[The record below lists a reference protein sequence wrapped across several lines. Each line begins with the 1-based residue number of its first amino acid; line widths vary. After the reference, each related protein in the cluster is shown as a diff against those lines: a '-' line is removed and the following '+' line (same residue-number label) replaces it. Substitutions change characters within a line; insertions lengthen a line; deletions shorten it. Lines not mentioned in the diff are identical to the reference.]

1 MRFRLDDA
9 EARLRDR
16 LRVSI
21 DEFDADDMAA
31 MRAEMAE
38 LESDR
43 QAPTLFHP
51 WLVRQNVVGLG
62 WPEPLGRPASQTDR
76 FVAHEELDSA
86 GLPTYGLEQAEAV
99 GWMLATFGP
108 EDLAAEHL
116 PHIINAS
123 WSYAG
128 GYSEP
133 EAGSD
138 MLALRSKA
146 TRTSDGDFVV
156 SGQKMWTSGAHIA
169 DWIYTLVRTAPESTR
184 HRGLSLLMIDAHAPG
199 VTIQPVRVMGGW
211 RVNACFFDDV
221 KVPAGALIG
230 TEGQAWTMMSQA
242 LDMERSMSFGG
253 REARLLL
260 ARYLDRLG
268 ADAVRL
274 DEATV
279 DEATARQIG
288 EFIMELQAERLLG
301 QQVVALGDRGESA
314 SGEASMSKLHGPA
327 IAQRVAQWLVDAL
340 GPDAYTRDSGD
351 PLAQD
356 AEHFLRASTVLSI
369 IGGTSEIQR
378 NIIAQRWL
386 GLPRD

>member
-1 MRFRLDDA
+1 MQFRLDYG
-9 EARLRDR
+9 EAQLRDE
-16 LRVSI
+16 LRAAI
-21 DEFDADDMAA
+21 DEFGAADMAA

-51 WLVRQNVVGLG
+51 WLVRQNVIGLG
-62 WPEPLGRPASQTDR
+62 WPEPLGRSATQTDR

-108 EDLAAEHL
+108 EDLAAEHI
-116 PHIINAS
+116 PHILDAS

-138 MLALRSKA
+138 MLALRTRA
-146 TRTSDGDFVV
+146 TRTAAGDFVV
-156 SGQKMWTSGAHIA
+156 NGQKMWTSGAHLA
-169 DWIYTLVRTAPESTR
+169 DWIFTLVRTERHSTR

-211 RVNACFFDDV
+211 RVNACFFDNV
-221 KVPAGALIG
+221 TVPARALIG
-230 TEGQAWTMMSQA
+230 AAGQAWAMMSKA

-260 ARYLDRLG
+260 ARYLNRIG
-268 ADAVRL
+268 ASGVEL
-274 DEATV
+274 D
-279 DEATARQIG
+279 DETWRDLG

-301 QQVVALGDRGESA
+301 QQVVALSERGESA

-327 IAQRVAQWLVDAL
+327 VAQRFAQWLVDAL
-340 GPDAYTRDSGD
+340 GPEAWTQDSGD
-351 PLAQD
+351 TLAAD
-356 AEHFLRASTVLSI
+356 AEHFLRTATALSI

-386 GLPRD
+386 GLPRA

>member
-1 MRFRLDDA
+1 MQFRLTDD
-9 EARLRDR
+9 ERKLRDE
-16 LRVSI
+16 LRSNI
-21 DEFDADDMAA
+21 EEFGADDMAA
-31 MRAEMAE
+31 MRAEMAD

-51 WLVRQNVVGLG
+51 WLARQDVAGLG
-62 WPEPLGRPASQTDR
+62 WPPPYGRPGSQTDR
-76 FVAHEELDSA
+76 FIAHEELDSA

-108 EDLAAEHL
+108 EQLAADHL
-116 PHIINAS
+116 PRILEAS

-138 MLALRSKA
+138 MLALRTKA
-146 TRTSDGDFVV
+146 IRHADGDFVV
-156 SGQKMWTSGAHIA
+156 NGQKMWTSGAHIA
-169 DWIYTLVRTAPESTR
+169 DWIYTLVRTDPDSTR

-211 RVNACFFDDV
+211 RVNACFFDNV
-221 KVPAGALIG
+221 RVPADALIG
-230 TEGQAWTMMSQA
+230 QEGQAWAMMTQA

-253 REARLLL
+253 RDARLLL
-260 ARYLDRLG
+260 ARYLDRIGTSG
-268 ADAVRL
+268 ADL
-274 DEATV
+274 DDSAWR
-279 DEATARQIG
+279 ALG
-288 EFIMELQAERLLG
+288 EFVMELQAERLLG
-301 QQVVALGDRGESA
+301 QQVVALGERGEA
-314 SGEASMSKLHGPA
+314 ATGEASMSKLHGPA
-327 IAQRVAQWLVDAL
+327 IAQRVAQWLVDAI

-351 PLAQD
+351 PLAED

-386 GLPRD
+386 GLPRG

>member
-1 MRFRLDDA
+1 MEFRLNAA
-9 EARLRDR
+9 EVALRDR
-16 LRVSI
+16 LRRSI
-21 DEFDADDMAA
+21 DEFTAADMAE
-31 MRAEMAE
+31 MRAEMTA

-43 QAPTLFHP
+43 QAPTLFSP
-51 WLVRQNVVGLG
+51 WLARQGVVGLG
-62 WPEPLGRPASQTDR
+62 WPEPQGHPASQTER

-108 EDLAAEHL
+108 KELADEHL
-116 PHIINAS
+116 PHIVDAS

-138 MLALRSKA
+138 LLALRSKA
-146 TRTSDGDFVV
+146 TENADGDFVV
-156 SGQKMWTSGAHIA
+156 TGQKMWTSGAHIA
-169 DWIYTLVRTAPESTR
+169 DWIYTLVRSEPDSVR

-221 KVPAGALIG
+221 VVPADNLIG
-230 TEGQAWTMMSQA
+230 ERGQAWTIMSTA
-242 LDMERSMSFGG
+242 LDIERSMSFGG

-260 ARYLDRLG
+260 ARYFDRLG
-268 ADAVRL
+268 ATGSELSESSYA
-274 DEATV
+274 E
-279 DEATARQIG
+279 IG
-288 EFIMELQAERLLG
+288 ELITELQAERLLG
-301 QQVVALGDRGESA
+301 QQVIAMGDRGLSA
-314 SGEASMSKLHGPA
+314 SGEASMSKVQGPA
-327 IAQRVAQWLVDAL
+327 IAQRTAQWLVDQL
-340 GPDAYTRDSGD
+340 GPEATMLNSDDE
-351 PLAQD
+351 LARD

-386 GLPRD
+386 GLPRA

>member
-1 MRFRLDDA
+1 MKFRLEGR
-9 EARLRDR
+9 EAALRDE
-16 LRVSI
+16 LRSHI
-21 DEFDADDMAA
+21 DEFGPDDMAA
-31 MRAEMAE
+31 MRDEMAE

-43 QAPTLFHP
+43 QAPKRFHP
-51 WLVRQNVVGLG
+51 WLVRQNVIGLG

-108 EDLAAEHL
+108 DDLAAEHI
-116 PHIINAS
+116 PHIVDAS

-138 MLALRSKA
+138 MLALRTRA
-146 TRTSDGDFVV
+146 TRTPDGDFVV
-156 SGQKMWTSGAHIA
+156 TGQKMWTSGAHLA
-169 DWIYTLVRTAPESTR
+169 DWIYTLVRTEPDSTR
-184 HRGLSLLMIDAHAPG
+184 HRGLSLLMIDARAPG

-221 KVPAGALIG
+221 RVAGRALIG
-230 TEGQAWTMMSQA
+230 QAGQAWTMMSQA

-260 ARYLDRLG
+260 ARYLDRVGTRGTVLD
-268 ADAVRL
+268 DAAYR
-274 DEATV
+274 D
-279 DEATARQIG
+279 IG
-288 EFIMELQAERLLG
+288 EFVMELQAERVLG
-301 QQVVALGDRGESA
+301 QQVVALGERGKSA

-351 PLAQD
+351 ALAED

-378 NIIAQRWL
+378 NIIARRWL
-386 GLPRD
+386 GLPRG

>member
-1 MRFRLDDA
+1 MRFRLDNA
-9 EARLRDR
+9 ETELRDR
-16 LRVSI
+16 LRASVDQFS
-21 DEFDADDMAA
+21 ADDMAS
-31 MRAEMAE
+31 MRAEMAA

-43 QAPTLFHP
+43 QAPTMFNP
-51 WLVRQNVVGLG
+51 WLARQEVIGLG
-62 WPEPLGRPASQTDR
+62 WPEPLGRPASQTER

-108 EDLAAEHL
+108 EALAAEHL
-116 PHIINAS
+116 PKILDAS
-123 WSYAG
+123 WNYAG

-146 TRTSDGDFVV
+146 TRTPDGDFLVN
-156 SGQKMWTSGAHIA
+156 GQKMWTSGAHLA
-169 DWIYTLVRTAPESTR
+169 DWIFTLVRTEPDSTR

-211 RVNACFFDDV
+211 RVNACFFDSV
-221 KVPAGALIG
+221 KVPVGALIG
-230 TEGQAWTMMSQA
+230 EEGQAWTMLSQA

-268 ADAVRL
+268 AS
-274 DEATV
+274 EAGAAEV
-279 DEATARQIG
+279 EESVYRQLG
-288 EFIMELQAERLLG
+288 EFVMELQAERLLG
-301 QQVVALGDRGESA
+301 QQVVALGDRGQAA
-314 SGEASMSKLHGPA
+314 SGEASMGKLHGPA

-356 AEHFLRASTVLSI
+356 TEHFLRAATVLSI

-386 GLPRD
+386 GLPRG

>member
-1 MRFRLDDA
+1 MKFRPDDR
-9 EARLRDR
+9 EAKFRDELRGH
-16 LRVSI
+16 I
-21 DEFDADDMAA
+21 DEFSADDMAA

-43 QAPTLFHP
+43 QAPKLFHP
-51 WLVRQNVVGLG
+51 WLVRQNVIGLG
-62 WPEPLGRPASQTDR
+62 WPAPLGRAASQTER
-76 FVAHEELDSA
+76 FIAHEELDSA

-108 EDLAAEHL
+108 EDLAAEHI
-116 PHIINAS
+116 PRIMDAS

-138 MLALRSKA
+138 MLALRTKA
-146 TRTSDGDFVV
+146 RRTTDGDFIVT
-156 SGQKMWTSGAHIA
+156 GQKMWTSGAHLA
-169 DWIYTLVRTAPESTR
+169 DWIYTLVRSEPDSTR

-199 VTIQPVRVMGGW
+199 VTIQPVRVLGGW
-211 RVNACFFDDV
+211 RVNACFFDNV
-221 KVPAGALIG
+221 TVPARALIG
-230 TEGQAWTMMSQA
+230 HPGQAWTMMSQA

-260 ARYLDRLG
+260 ARYLERVDRQG
-268 ADAVRL
+268 AKL
-274 DEATV
+274 DES
-279 DEATARQIG
+279 DYRDIG

-301 QQVVALGDRGESA
+301 QQVVALGERGQSA

-340 GPDAYTRDSGD
+340 GPNAYTLGSGD
-351 PLAQD
+351 PLAED

-378 NIIAQRWL
+378 NIIAARWL
-386 GLPRD
+386 GLPRG

>member
-1 MRFRLDDA
+1 MRFRLEDS
-9 EARLRDR
+9 EARLRDE
-16 LRVSI
+16 LRTHI
-21 DEFDADDMAA
+21 DEFSAADMAA

-43 QAPTLFHP
+43 QAPTLFNP
-51 WLVRQNVVGLG
+51 WLVRQNVIGLG
-62 WPEPLGRPASQTDR
+62 WPEPLGRPASQTER

-108 EDLAAEHL
+108 DDLAAEHI
-116 PHIINAS
+116 PHILDAS

-138 MLALRSKA
+138 MLALRTKA
-146 TRTSDGDFVV
+146 TRTPHGDFVV
-156 SGQKMWTSGAHIA
+156 TGQKMWTSGAHLA
-169 DWIYTLVRTAPESTR
+169 DWIFTLVRTEPDSTR

-211 RVNACFFDDV
+211 RVNACFFDNV
-221 KVPAGALIG
+221 QVPARALIG
-230 TEGQAWTMMSQA
+230 QPGQAWTMMSQA

-260 ARYLDRLG
+260 ARYLDRIARRG
-268 ADAVRL
+268 TQL
-274 DEATV
+274 DEDAY
-279 DEATARQIG
+279 RRLG
-288 EFIMELQAERLLG
+288 EFIMELQGERLLG
-301 QQVVALGDRGESA
+301 QQVVALGERGQPT
-314 SGEASMSKLHGPA
+314 SGEASMSKLHSSA

-340 GPDAYTRDSGD
+340 GPEAYTLDSDD
-351 PLAQD
+351 PLAVD
-356 AEHFLRASTVLSI
+356 AEHFLRSSTVLSI
-369 IGGTSEIQR
+369 IGGSSEIQR

-386 GLPRD
+386 GLPRG

>member
-1 MRFRLDDA
+1 MQFRLDDD
-9 EARLRDR
+9 EAQLRDD
-16 LRVSI
+16 LRAAI
-21 DEFDADDMAA
+21 DEFGASDMTA

-38 LESDR
+38 LASDR

-51 WLVRQNVVGLG
+51 WLVRQNVIGLG
-62 WPEPLGRPASQTDR
+62 WPEPLGRPATQTDR

-108 EDLAAEHL
+108 DDLAEEHI
-116 PHIINAS
+116 PHILDAS

-138 MLALRSKA
+138 MLALRTKA
-146 TRTSDGDFVV
+146 TRTADGDFVV
-156 SGQKMWTSGAHIA
+156 SGQKMWTSGAHLA
-169 DWIYTLVRTAPESTR
+169 DWIFTLVRTEPDSTR
-184 HRGLSLLMIDAHAPG
+184 HRGLSLLMIDAHASG
-199 VTIQPVRVMGGW
+199 VTIQPIRVMGGW
-211 RVNACFFDDV
+211 RVNACFFDNV
-221 KVPAGALIG
+221 TVPARALIG
-230 TEGQAWTMMSQA
+230 QPGQAWAMMSKA

-260 ARYLDRLG
+260 ARYLDRIG
-268 ADAVRL
+268 ASGVEL
-274 DEATV
+274 EDETWR
-279 DEATARQIG
+279 DIG

-301 QQVVALGDRGESA
+301 QQVVAMGERDESA

-327 IAQRVAQWLVDAL
+327 VAQRFAQWLVDAL
-340 GPDAYTRDSGD
+340 GPEAWTRDSGD
-351 PLAQD
+351 TLAAD
-356 AEHFLRASTVLSI
+356 AEHFLRAATVLSI

-386 GLPRD
+386 GLPRG

>member
-1 MRFRLDDA
+1 MKFRLADS
-9 EARLRDR
+9 EAALRDG
-16 LRVSI
+16 LRSHI
-21 DEFDADDMAA
+21 DEFGADDMVA
-31 MRAEMAE
+31 MRAEMTE

-43 QAPTLFHP
+43 QAPALFHP
-51 WLVRQNVVGLG
+51 WLVRQGVLGLG
-62 WPEPLGRPASQTDR
+62 WPEPLGRPASQTER

-108 EDLAAEHL
+108 EDLAAEHIPRIL
-116 PHIINAS
+116 DAS

-138 MLALRSKA
+138 MLALRTKA
-146 TRTSDGDFVV
+146 TRTPDGDFVV
-156 SGQKMWTSGAHIA
+156 TGQKMWTSGAHLA
-169 DWIYTLVRTAPESTR
+169 DWIYTLVRSEPDTTR
-184 HRGLSLLMIDAHAPG
+184 HHGLSLLMVDAHAPG

-221 KVPAGALIG
+221 RVPARALIG
-230 TEGQAWTMMSQA
+230 QAGQAWTMMSRA

-260 ARYLDRLG
+260 ARYLDRIGKHGTVLD
-268 ADAVRL
+268 DAAYR
-274 DEATV
+274 E
-279 DEATARQIG
+279 IG

-301 QQVVALGDRGESA
+301 QQVVALGERGQSA

-340 GPDAYTRDSGD
+340 GPDSYTRDSPD
-351 PLAQD
+351 ALAAD
-356 AEHFLRASTVLSI
+356 AEHFLRTSTVLSI
-369 IGGTSEIQR
+369 IGGTSQIQR

-386 GLPRD
+386 GLPRG

>member
-1 MRFRLDDA
+1 MEFRLTED
-9 EARLRDR
+9 ERKRRNELRDH
-16 LRVSI
+16 I
-21 DEFDADDMAA
+21 DEFTAADMAA

-51 WLVRQNVVGLG
+51 WLVRQDVTGLG
-62 WPEPLGRPASQTDR
+62 WPAPLGRPATQTER
-76 FVAHEELDSA
+76 FVVHEELDSA

-99 GWMLATFGP
+99 GWMLANFGP
-108 EDLAAEHL
+108 EKLAAEHL
-116 PHIINAS
+116 PSILDAS
-123 WSYAG
+123 WSYAA

-146 TRTSDGDFVV
+146 GRNSDGDFVV
-156 SGQKMWTSGAHIA
+156 NGQKMWTSGAHLA
-169 DWIYTLVRTAPESTR
+169 HWIFTLVRTDPDSTR
-184 HRGLSLLMIDAHAPG
+184 HRGLTLLMIDAHAPG
-199 VTIQPVRVMGGW
+199 VTIQPVRVIGGW

-221 KVPAGALIG
+221 IVPTDSLIG
-230 TEGQAWTMMSQA
+230 QEGQAWAMMAQA

-253 REARLLL
+253 RDARLLL
-260 ARYLDRLG
+260 ARYLDRIASFGAELDDTAWRDLG
-268 ADAVRL
+268 
-274 DEATV
+274 
-279 DEATARQIG
+279 Q
-288 EFIMELQAERLLG
+288 FIMELQAERLLG
-301 QQVVALGDRGESA
+301 QQVVALGERGENA

-351 PLAQD
+351 PLAED

-386 GLPRD
+386 GLPRG

>member
-1 MRFRLDDA
+1 MQFRLDEQERA
-9 EARLRDR
+9 ARDDLRTH
-16 LRVSI
+16 I
-21 DEFDADDMAA
+21 DDFSAADMAA
-31 MRAEMAE
+31 MHREMAE

-43 QAPTLFHP
+43 QAPTVFHP
-51 WLVRQNVVGLG
+51 WLVERGVIGLG
-62 WPEPLGRPASQTDR
+62 WPPPFGRPGTQTRR
-76 FVAHEELDSA
+76 FVAHEEMDSA

-99 GWMLATFGP
+99 GWMLATFGS
-108 EDLAAEHL
+108 EDLASEHL
-116 PHIINAS
+116 PHILDMS

-138 MLALRSKA
+138 MLALRTKA
-146 TRTSDGDFVV
+146 TRTPDGDFVV
-156 SGQKMWTSGAHIA
+156 NGQKMWTSGAHLA
-169 DWIYTLVRTAPESTR
+169 DWIFTLVRTEPDSTR

-199 VTIQPVRVMGGW
+199 VAIQPVRVMGGW

-221 KVPAGALIG
+221 HVPARALIG
-230 TEGQAWTMMSQA
+230 QPGHAWAMMSQA

-260 ARYLDRLG
+260 ARYLDRIG
-268 ADAVRL
+268 RRGIQL
-274 DEATV
+274 DEGAYR
-279 DEATARQIG
+279 DLG

-301 QQVVALGDRGESA
+301 QQVVARGERGEPA

-340 GPDAYTRDSGD
+340 GPDAYTLNSGD
-351 PLAQD
+351 PLAED
-356 AEHFLRASTVLSI
+356 AEQFLRASTVLSI

-386 GLPRD
+386 GLPRG

>member
-1 MRFRLDDA
+1 MT
-9 EARLRDR
+9 
-16 LRVSI
+16 
-21 DEFDADDMAA
+21 A

-38 LESDR
+38 LASDR

-51 WLVRQNVVGLG
+51 WLVRQNVIGLG
-62 WPEPLGRPASQTDR
+62 WPEPLGRPATQTDR

-108 EDLAAEHL
+108 DDLAEEHI
-116 PHIINAS
+116 PHILDAS

-138 MLALRSKA
+138 MLALRTKA
-146 TRTSDGDFVV
+146 TRTADGDFVV
-156 SGQKMWTSGAHIA
+156 SGQKMWTSGAHLA
-169 DWIYTLVRTAPESTR
+169 DWIFTLVRTEPDSTR
-184 HRGLSLLMIDAHAPG
+184 HRGLSLLMIDAHASG
-199 VTIQPVRVMGGW
+199 VTIQPIRVMGGW
-211 RVNACFFDDV
+211 RVNACFFDNV
-221 KVPAGALIG
+221 TVPARALIG
-230 TEGQAWTMMSQA
+230 QPGQAWAMMSKA

-260 ARYLDRLG
+260 ARYLDRIG
-268 ADAVRL
+268 ASGVEL
-274 DEATV
+274 EDETWR
-279 DEATARQIG
+279 DIG

-301 QQVVALGDRGESA
+301 QQVVAMGERDESA

-327 IAQRVAQWLVDAL
+327 VAQRFAQWLVDAL
-340 GPDAYTRDSGD
+340 GPEAWTRDSGD
-351 PLAQD
+351 TLAAD
-356 AEHFLRASTVLSI
+356 AEHFLRAATVLSI

-386 GLPRD
+386 GLPRG

>member
-1 MRFRLDDA
+1 MQFRLTDG
-9 EARLRDR
+9 EVRLRDD
-16 LRVSI
+16 LRAHI
-21 DEFDADDMAA
+21 DEFRAEDMAA
-31 MRAEMAE
+31 MRAEMAT

-43 QAPTLFHP
+43 QAPAHFHP
-51 WLVRQNVVGLG
+51 WLVRQNVIGLG

-99 GWMLATFGP
+99 GWMLAAFGP
-108 EDLAAEHL
+108 DELAVEHI
-116 PHIINAS
+116 PHILDAS

-138 MLALRSKA
+138 MLALRTTAS
-146 TRTSDGDFVV
+146 RTPDGDLVV
-156 SGQKMWTSGAHIA
+156 SGQKMWTSGAHLA
-169 DWIYTLVRTAPESTR
+169 DWIFTLVRTEADSAR

-211 RVNACFFDDV
+211 RVNACFFDNV
-221 KVPAGALIG
+221 TVPARTLIG
-230 TEGQAWTMMSQA
+230 QPGQAWTMISQA

-260 ARYLDRLG
+260 ARYLDRINAHG
-268 ADAVRL
+268 IDL
-274 DEATV
+274 DESAYR
-279 DEATARQIG
+279 DIG

-301 QQVVALGDRGESA
+301 QQVVALGERGQSA
-314 SGEASMSKLHGPA
+314 SGEASMSKLHGPVS
-327 IAQRVAQWLVDAL
+327 AQRVAQWLVDAL
-340 GPDAYTRDSGD
+340 GPDAYTLDSGD
-351 PLAQD
+351 LLAGD
-356 AEHFLRASTVLSI
+356 AEQFLRASTVLSI

-386 GLPRD
+386 GLPRS

>member
-1 MRFRLDDA
+1 MQFRLD
-9 EARLRDR
+9 ERERTARDELRR
-16 LRVSI
+16 HI
-21 DEFDADDMAA
+21 DDFSAANMTA
-31 MRAEMAE
+31 MRAEME
-38 LESDR
+38 DLESDR

-62 WPEPLGRPASQTDR
+62 WPEPFGRPASQTER

-99 GWMLATFGP
+99 GWMLAAFGP
-108 EDLAAEHL
+108 GALAAEHI
-116 PHIINAS
+116 PHILDAS

-138 MLALRSKA
+138 MLALR
-146 TRTSDGDFVV
+146 TRAARTPEGDFVV
-156 SGQKMWTSGAHIA
+156 TGQKMWTSGAHLA
-169 DWIYTLVRTAPESTR
+169 DWIFTLVRTEPESTR

-211 RVNACFFDDV
+211 RVNACFFDRV
-221 KVPAGALIG
+221 NVPARAVIG
-230 TEGQAWTMMSQA
+230 QPGQAWTMMAQA

-260 ARYLDRLG
+260 ARYLDRIG
-268 ADAVRL
+268 TQGIRL
-274 DEATV
+274 EESAYRD
-279 DEATARQIG
+279 IG

-301 QQVVALGDRGESA
+301 QQVVALGERGQSA

-340 GPDAYTRDSGD
+340 GPDAYTLDSSD
-351 PLAQD
+351 PLAHD
-356 AEHFLRASTVLSI
+356 AEHFLRASTALSI

-386 GLPRD
+386 GLPRG

>member
-1 MRFRLDDA
+1 MRFRLDEA
-9 EARLRDR
+9 EVLLRDR
-16 LRVSI
+16 LRTAI
-21 DEFDADDMAA
+21 DEFGADDMAA
-31 MRAEMAE
+31 MRAEMTE

-43 QAPTLFHP
+43 QAPTVFNP
-51 WLVRQNVVGLG
+51 WLLRQEVIGLG
-62 WPEPLGRPASQTDR
+62 WPEPTGRPATQTER

-108 EDLAAEHL
+108 DELAAEHIPRIL
-116 PHIINAS
+116 DTS

-138 MLALRSKA
+138 MLALRTKA
-146 TRTSDGDFVV
+146 IRTADGDFVV

-169 DWIYTLVRTAPESTR
+169 DWIFTLVRTEPDSTR

-211 RVNACFFDDV
+211 RVNACFFDNV
-221 KVPAGALIG
+221 TVPARALVG
-230 TEGQAWTMMSQA
+230 EAGQAWAMISRA

-260 ARYLDRLG
+260 ARYLDRVG
-268 ADAVRL
+268 ARDIGL
-274 DEATV
+274 DDGAYRE
-279 DEATARQIG
+279 IG

-301 QQVVALGDRGESA
+301 QQVVALGERGEAA

-340 GPDAYTRDSGD
+340 GPDAYTLDSGD
-351 PLAQD
+351 PLAED

-386 GLPRD
+386 GLPRG

>member
-1 MRFRLDDA
+1 MKFRLDDS
-9 EARLRDR
+9 EAGLRDG
-16 LRVSI
+16 LRSHI
-21 DEFDADDMAA
+21 DEFGADDMVA

-43 QAPTLFHP
+43 QAPAIFHP
-51 WLVRQNVVGLG
+51 WLVRQGVIGLG
-62 WPEPLGRPASQTDR
+62 WPEPLGRLASQTDR

-108 EDLAAEHL
+108 DDLAAEHIPRIL
-116 PHIINAS
+116 DAS

-138 MLALRSKA
+138 MLALRTKA
-146 TRTSDGDFVV
+146 TRTPDGDFVV
-156 SGQKMWTSGAHIA
+156 TGQKMWTSGAHLA
-169 DWIYTLVRTAPESTR
+169 DWIYTLVRSEPDTTR
-184 HRGLSLLMIDAHAPG
+184 HHGLSLLMIDAHAPG

-221 KVPAGALIG
+221 RVPARALIG
-230 TEGQAWTMMSQA
+230 RAGQAWTMMSRA

-260 ARYLDRLG
+260 ARYLDRIGKHGTVLD
-268 ADAVRL
+268 DAAYR
-274 DEATV
+274 E
-279 DEATARQIG
+279 IG

-301 QQVVALGDRGESA
+301 QQVVALGERGQSA

-340 GPDAYTRDSGD
+340 GPDSYTRDSPD
-351 PLAQD
+351 ALAAD
-356 AEHFLRASTVLSI
+356 AEHFLRTSTVLSI
-369 IGGTSEIQR
+369 IGGTSQIQR

-386 GLPRD
+386 GLPRG

>member
-1 MRFRLDDA
+1 MQFRLTDEERTFRD
-9 EARLRDR
+9 ELR
-16 LRVSI
+16 SNI
-21 DEFDADDMAA
+21 DEFSADDMVA
-31 MRAEMAE
+31 MRAEMTE

-43 QAPTLFHP
+43 QAPTLFNP
-51 WLVRQNVVGLG
+51 WLARQHVTGLG
-62 WPEPLGRPASQTDR
+62 WPTPLGRPASQTER

-108 EDLAAEHL
+108 EHLAAEHL
-116 PHIINAS
+116 PHILDAS

-146 TRTSDGDFVV
+146 SRNSGGDFVV
-156 SGQKMWTSGAHIA
+156 NGQKMWTSGAHIA
-169 DWIYTLVRTAPESTR
+169 DWIYTLVRTDPDSTR

-211 RVNACFFDDV
+211 RVNACFFDNV
-221 KVPAGALIG
+221 VVPVGALVG
-230 TEGQAWTMMSQA
+230 WEGQAWAMMAQA
-242 LDMERSMSFGG
+242 LDLERSMSFGG
-253 REARLLL
+253 RDARLLL
-260 ARYLDRLG
+260 ARYLDRVGRTGTPLDD
-268 ADAVRL
+268 DAY
-274 DEATV
+274 
-279 DEATARQIG
+279 RQLG

-301 QQVVALGDRGESA
+301 QQVIALGDRGEPA

-340 GPDAYTRDSGD
+340 GPDAYTHGSGD
-351 PLAQD
+351 PLAEE

-386 GLPRD
+386 GLPRS

>member
-1 MRFRLDDA
+1 MQFRLTA
-9 EARLRDR
+9 GERELRDR
-16 LRVSI
+16 LRGAI
-21 DEFDADDMAA
+21 DEFSADDMAA

-43 QAPTLFHP
+43 QAPTLFNP
-51 WLVRQNVVGLG
+51 WLVRQNVIGLG
-62 WPEPLGRPASQTDR
+62 WPEPSGRPASQTER

-108 EDLAAEHL
+108 QDLAAEHL
-116 PHIINAS
+116 PRILDAS

-138 MLALRSKA
+138 MLALRTKA
-146 TRTSDGDFVV
+146 FRTPAGDFVV
-156 SGQKMWTSGAHIA
+156 DGQKMWTSGAHLA
-169 DWIYTLVRTAPESTR
+169 DWIFTLVRSDPDSTR

-211 RVNACFFDDV
+211 RVNACFFDTV
-221 KVPAGALIG
+221 SVPARNLIG
-230 TEGQAWTMMSQA
+230 DEGKAWTMMSQA

-260 ARYLDRLG
+260 ARYLDRVGAQG
-268 ADAVRL
+268 ADL
-274 DEATV
+274 DEA
-279 DEATARQIG
+279 DYRQIG
-288 EFIMELQAERLLG
+288 EFLVDLQAERLLG
-301 QQVVALGDRGESA
+301 QQVVALGDRGEAA

-327 IAQRVAQWLVDAL
+327 VAQRVAQWLVDAL
-340 GPDAYTRDSGD
+340 GPNAYTRDSGD
-351 PLAQD
+351 PLAED

-386 GLPRD
+386 GLPRG

>member
-1 MRFRLDDA
+1 MQFRLTDEERA
-9 EARLRDR
+9 LRDG
-16 LRVSI
+16 LRSRI
-21 DEFDADDMAA
+21 DEFSATDMAA

-51 WLVRQNVVGLG
+51 WLARQSVTGLG
-62 WPEPLGRPASQTDR
+62 WPAPLGRPASQTER

-99 GWMLATFGP
+99 GWMLVTFGP
-108 EDLAAEHL
+108 ERLAAEHIPRIL
-116 PHIINAS
+116 DAS
-123 WSYAG
+123 WSYAA

-138 MLALRSKA
+138 MLALRSRA
-146 TRTSDGDFVV
+146 TRNADGDFVV
-156 SGQKMWTSGAHIA
+156 NGHKMWTSGAHIA
-169 DWIYTLVRTAPESTR
+169 DWIFTLVRTDPDSTR
-184 HRGLSLLMIDAHAPG
+184 HRGLSLLMIDAHASG

-211 RVNACFFDDV
+211 RVNACFFDNV
-221 KVPAGALIG
+221 VVPADALVG
-230 TEGQAWTMMSQA
+230 QEGQAWTMMAQA

-253 REARLLL
+253 RDARLLL
-260 ARYLDRLG
+260 ARYLDRIG
-268 ADAVRL
+268 SMRAQL
-274 DEATV
+274 DEGAWR
-279 DEATARQIG
+279 ELG

-301 QQVVALGDRGESA
+301 QQVVALGERGETA

-340 GPDAYTRDSGD
+340 GPDAYTHGSGD
-351 PLAQD
+351 PLAQQ
-356 AEHFLRASTVLSI
+356 AEHFLRAATVLSI

-386 GLPRD
+386 GLPRS

>member
-1 MRFRLDDA
+1 MRFRLEDG

-16 LRVSI
+16 LRAHI
-21 DEFDADDMAA
+21 DEFSAADMAA

-51 WLVRQNVVGLG
+51 WLVRQNVIGLG
-62 WPEPLGRPASQTDR
+62 WPAPLGRPASQTDR

-108 EDLAAEHL
+108 QELAAEHI
-116 PHIINAS
+116 PHILDAS

-138 MLALRSKA
+138 MLALRTKA
-146 TRTSDGDFVV
+146 TPTPAGDFVV
-156 SGQKMWTSGAHIA
+156 TGQKMWTSGAHLA
-169 DWIYTLVRTAPESTR
+169 DWIYTLVRTEPDSTR
-184 HRGLSLLMIDAHAPG
+184 HRGLSLLMIDSHAPG
-199 VTIQPVRVMGGW
+199 VTIHPVRVMGGW
-211 RVNACFFDDV
+211 RVNACFFDNV
-221 KVPAGALIG
+221 MVPARALIG
-230 TEGQAWTMMSQA
+230 KQGQAWTMMSQA

-253 REARLLL
+253 REARLLV
-260 ARYLDRLG
+260 ARYLYRIG
-268 ADAVRL
+268 RRGTVL
-274 DEATV
+274 DEATYR
-279 DEATARQIG
+279 DLG

-301 QQVVALGDRGESA
+301 QQVVALGERGESA

-340 GPDAYTRDSGD
+340 GPDACTLDSGD
-351 PLAQD
+351 PLAED

-386 GLPRD
+386 GLPRG

>member
-1 MRFRLDDA
+1 MKFRLDDDERA
-9 EARLRDR
+9 ARDALRDH
-16 LRVSI
+16 I
-21 DEFDADDMAA
+21 DEFSTADMAS
-31 MRAEMAE
+31 MRVEMTE

-51 WLVRQNVVGLG
+51 WLARQNVVGLG
-62 WPEPLGRPASQTDR
+62 WPAPLGRPASQTDR
-76 FVAHEELDSA
+76 FVVHEELDSA

-99 GWMLATFGP
+99 GWMMANFGP
-108 EDLAAEHL
+108 EPLAAEHL
-116 PHIINAS
+116 PHILDAS

-138 MLALRSKA
+138 MLALRTKA
-146 TRTSDGDFVV
+146 ARNDEGDFIVN
-156 SGQKMWTSGAHIA
+156 GQKMWTSGAHLA
-169 DWIYTLVRTAPESTR
+169 DWIYTLVRTDPDSSR

-211 RVNACFFDDV
+211 RVNACFFDNV
-221 KVPAGALIG
+221 RVPASAVIG
-230 TEGQAWTMMSQA
+230 QEGHAWTMMTQA

-260 ARYLDRLG
+260 ARYLDRIGREGIELDD
-268 ADAVRL
+268 ADYRDV
-274 DEATV
+274 
-279 DEATARQIG
+279 G

-301 QQVVALGDRGESA
+301 LQVVALGDRGESA

-327 IAQRVAQWLVDAL
+327 VAQRVAQWLVDAL
-340 GPDAYTRDSGD
+340 GPGAYVHDSGD
-351 PLAQD
+351 PLAED
-356 AEHFLRASTVLSI
+356 VEHFLRASTVLSI

-378 NIIAQRWL
+378 NIVAARWL
-386 GLPRD
+386 GLPRG

>member
-1 MRFRLDDA
+1 MRFRLTDQ
-9 EARLRDR
+9 EARRRDELRAA
-16 LRVSI
+16 V
-21 DEFDADDMAA
+21 DEFSADDIAA
-31 MRAEMAE
+31 MADEMAE

-43 QAPTLFHP
+43 QAPTLFNP
-51 WLVRQNVVGLG
+51 WLRRQQVTGLG
-62 WPEPLGRPASQTDR
+62 WPAPFGRPATQTDR

-99 GWMLATFGP
+99 GWMLAAVGP
-108 EDLAAEHL
+108 EELAAEHL
-116 PHIINAS
+116 PHILDAS

-138 MLALRSKA
+138 MLALRTKA
-146 TRTSDGDFVV
+146 SRTPEGDFIVN
-156 SGQKMWTSGAHIA
+156 GQKMWTSGAHLA
-169 DWIYTLVRTAPESTR
+169 DWIFTLVRSEPDSIR
-184 HRGLSLLMIDAHAPG
+184 HRGLSLLMIDARAPG

-221 KVPAGALIG
+221 KVPATALIG
-230 TEGQAWTMMSQA
+230 EAGKAWSTMSRA
-242 LDMERSMSFGG
+242 LDIERSMSFGG

-260 ARYLDRLG
+260 ARYLDRIG
-268 ADAVRL
+268 RRGEDL
-274 DEATV
+274 DDHTWA
-279 DEATARQIG
+279 QIG

-301 QQVVALGDRGESA
+301 QHVVALGDREQSA

-327 IAQRVAQWLVDAL
+327 VAQRFAQWLVDRL
-340 GPDAYTRDSGD
+340 GPQAYTRESRDS
-351 PLAQD
+351 LAAD
-356 AEHFLRASTVLSI
+356 AEHFLRAATVLSI

-386 GLPRD
+386 GLPRE

>member
-1 MRFRLDDA
+1 MRFRLDGA
-9 EARLRDR
+9 ERQRRDELRAR
-16 LRVSI
+16 I
-21 DEFDADDMAA
+21 DEFTAEDMAA
-31 MRAEMAE
+31 MRAEMTE

-43 QAPTLFHP
+43 QAPTVFHP

-62 WPEPLGRPASQTDR
+62 WPDPSGRPATQTER
-76 FVAHEELDSA
+76 FIAHEEMDSA

-99 GWMLATFGP
+99 GWMLASFGP
-108 EDLAAEHL
+108 DELAAEHL
-116 PHIINAS
+116 PRILDAT

-138 MLALRSKA
+138 MLALRTKA
-146 TRTSDGDFVV
+146 ARNPDGDFVV
-156 SGQKMWTSGAHIA
+156 NGSKMWTSGAHLA
-169 DWIYTLVRTAPESTR
+169 DWIFTLVRTDPTSTR
-184 HRGLSLLMIDAHAPG
+184 HRGLSLLMIDARAPG
-199 VTIQPVRVMGGW
+199 VTIRPVPVMGGW

-221 KVPAGALIG
+221 TVPARNLIG
-230 TEGQAWTMMSQA
+230 EEGKAWTMISQA

-268 ADAVRL
+268 RRGIELTDAAYQQL
-274 DEATV
+274 
-279 DEATARQIG
+279 G
-288 EFIMELQAERLLG
+288 EFVMELQAERLLG
-301 QQVVALGDRGESA
+301 QHVVALAERGHAA

-327 IAQRVAQWLVDAL
+327 VAQRVAQWLVDAL
-340 GPDAYTRDSGD
+340 GPDAYTLDSGD
-351 PLAQD
+351 PLAED
-356 AEHFLRASTVLSI
+356 AEQFLRASTVLSI

-386 GLPRD
+386 GLPRG

>member
-1 MRFRLDDA
+1 VKFRLADSEAKIRDD
-9 EARLRDR
+9 LR
-16 LRVSI
+16 SHI
-21 DEFDADDMAA
+21 DEFGTHDMAA

-43 QAPTLFHP
+43 QAPTIFHP
-51 WLVRQNVVGLG
+51 WLVRQKVVGLG

-108 EDLAAEHL
+108 AELAAEHI
-116 PHIINAS
+116 PHILDAS

-138 MLALRSKA
+138 MLALRAKA
-146 TRTSDGDFVV
+146 TRTPDGDFVV
-156 SGQKMWTSGAHIA
+156 TGQKMWTSGAHLA
-169 DWIYTLVRTAPESTR
+169 DWIYTLVRSEPDSTR
-184 HRGLSLLMIDAHAPG
+184 HKGLSLLMIDAHAPG

-221 KVPAGALIG
+221 RVPARALIG
-230 TEGQAWTMMSQA
+230 QAGQAWTMLSQA

-260 ARYLDRLG
+260 ARYLDRIGKQGKVLD
-268 ADAVRL
+268 DAAYR
-274 DEATV
+274 D
-279 DEATARQIG
+279 IG

-301 QQVVALGDRGESA
+301 QQVVALGERGQSA

-340 GPDAYTRDSGD
+340 GPDAYTRDSAD
-351 PLAQD
+351 ALAGD

-386 GLPRD
+386 GLPRG